1 MKAHSL
7 LQGNVINDI
16 RGVHFETAAEKI
28 QPLAS
33 SVFHALRP
41 SHLALPATALVP
53 AYNTAA
59 YSIAGVGGEGRGNG
73 LCCPAGRPK
82 HAKNF
87 GTKHASTYRA
97 VN

>member
-59 YSIAGVGGEGRGNG
+59 YSIAGVGGGREGEWT
-73 LCCPAGRPK
+73 LLPGRQAETCQK
-82 HAKNF
+82 LWHEAC
-87 GTKHASTYRA
+87 
-97 VN
+97 